1 MNLRF
6 ETNYELFRDT
16 FGNFIIVIVSY
27 LVAGFFSDKYSLWA
41 PLTTLIVLQPTNGKS
56 FYLGVQRLLGTII
69 GALIAIF
76 LMDHIKGNLLFVI
89 FSLTLILS
97 ISAFFASSNI
107 KSVGSYIFQVAGL
120 TSALLFLMSIFSSKN
135 VGQVAHLRIV
145 DTIIGVSVAL
155 IGLKFLTKK
164 SSKIN
169 LDVEI
174 KSVKNLALEWV
185 EVSLKEGV
193 NPENIRLRESLL
205 GKINNL
211 NDLGNQA
218 FSEQFF
224 LGTQKRKTTYYIGI
238 FYTILS
244 LHRKNLRALRD
255 IGLEQRQQL
264 EIKNF
269 PEIYESFLLLDLPF
283 KKVTLKHR
291 FNLKAALI
299 GFSRV
304 FIAGILSGGLWYFT
318 HLTSGATFFLTTL
331 IYCSSLSTT
340 HQPVDRIKRTV
351 ISVIAS
357 FFIVVSYF
365 KLFEFYEALP
375 WWHFIYLML
384 PGLILNFFKKFQSYV
399 ITIMIFTIIMYTTC
413 VNSLVNLHYF
423 TFLKIYIIYIFAL
436 ILSLI
441 LNCLYYPQLAK
452 NRLDESVHLL
462 QEEFKKMTNLYN
474 PIDSTWMFQM
484 YNYIE
489 DLIFYSKEMHL
500 NESNIINKGLSVVD
514 VCVEFLDLRSKIA
527 FIEKKEKD
535 EIATA
540 INKLKNLSTPIETRL
555 DNLRNLKNTIYKYDD
570 ICRVIDV
577 IILKI
582 ESNKEM
588 FINRPFYSLT
598 EKQES

>member
-1 MNLRF
+1 MNLRI
-6 ETNYELFRDT
+6 ETNYEQFRDI

-27 LVAGFFSDKYSLWA
+27 LVAGLFSDKYSLWA

-56 FYLGVQRLLGTII
+56 FYLGVQRLLGTVI

-89 FSLTLILS
+89 FSLTFILS

-135 VGQVAHLRIV
+135 VGQVAHLRII
-145 DTIIGVSVAL
+145 DTIIGVSIAL

-164 SSKIN
+164 SSKID
-169 LDVEI
+169 LEEEI
-174 KSVKNLALEWV
+174 KAVKNLALEWV

-193 NPENIRLRESLL
+193 NPENIKLRESLL

-211 NDLGNQA
+211 NELGNQA

-244 LHRKNLRALRD
+244 LHRKNLRALRNV
-255 IGLEQRQQL
+255 EPEYRSKL

-269 PEIYESFLLLDLPF
+269 PEIYESFLMLDLPF
-283 KKVTLKHR
+283 KKIKLKHR

-304 FIAGILSGGLWYFT
+304 FIAGILSGGLWYYT
-318 HLTSGATFFLTTL
+318 HLISGATFFLTTL

-365 KLFEFYEALP
+365 KLFEFYEVLP
-375 WWHFIYLML
+375 WWHFMYLML
-384 PGLILNFFKKFQSYV
+384 PGLVLNFFKKFQSYV
-399 ITIMIFTIIMYTTC
+399 ITIMIFTIVMYTTC
-413 VNSLVNLHYF
+413 VSSLVDLHYL
-423 TFLKIYIIYIFAL
+423 TFLKIYAIYIFAL

-441 LNCLYYPQLAK
+441 LSCLYYPQLAK

-500 NESNIINKGLSVVD
+500 DESNIINKGLSVVD
-514 VCVEFLDLRSKIA
+514 VCVEFLDLRAKIA
-527 FIEKKEKD
+527 FLEKDEKD
-535 EIATA
+535 EIAMA
-540 INKLKNLSTPIETRL
+540 INELKNLSTPIEARL
-555 DNLRNLKNTIYKYDD
+555 DKLKILKNKIYKYDD

-588 FINRPFYSLT
+588 FINRPFCSLA
-598 EKQES
+598 EKQE

>member
-1 MNLRF
+1 MNLRV
-6 ETNYELFRDT
+6 ETNYEQFRDI
-16 FGNFIIVIVSY
+16 FGNFIIVMVSY
-27 LVAGFFSDKYSLWA
+27 LVAGLFSDKYSLWA

-76 LMDHIKGNLLFVI
+76 LMSHIKGNLLFVI
-89 FSLTLILS
+89 FSLTFILS

-120 TSALLFLMSIFSSKN
+120 TSALLFLMSVFSSKN
-135 VGQVAHLRIV
+135 VGQVASVRII

-164 SSKIN
+164 VSKIN
-169 LDVEI
+169 LAEEI
-174 KSVKNLALEWV
+174 KVVKNLAQEWV

-193 NPENIRLRESLL
+193 NLGNIKLRESLL
-205 GKINNL
+205 GKINTL
-211 NDLGNQA
+211 NELGNQA

-244 LHRKNLRALRD
+244 VHRKNLRALKNVDPEYRAKLD
-255 IGLEQRQQL
+255 I
-264 EIKNF
+264 KDF
-269 PEIYESFLLLDLPF
+269 PEIHESFLMLDLPF
-283 KKVTLKHR
+283 KKIKLKHR

-318 HLTSGATFFLTTL
+318 HLISGATFFLTTL
-331 IYCSSLSTT
+331 IFSSSLSTT

-351 ISVIAS
+351 LSVIAS

-365 KLFEFYEALP
+365 KLFEFYEVLP
-375 WWHFIYLML
+375 WWHFMYLML
-384 PGLILNFFKKFQSYV
+384 PGLILSFFKKFQSYV
-399 ITIMIFTIIMYTTC
+399 ITIMIFTIVMYSTC
-413 VNSLVNLHYF
+413 VSSLVDLHYI
-423 TFLKIYIIYIFAL
+423 TFLKIYAIYIFAL

-441 LNCLYYPQLAK
+441 LSCLYYPQLAK

-462 QEEFKKMTNLYN
+462 QEEFKKMTNLYS
-474 PIDSTWMFQM
+474 PVDSTWMFQM

-500 NESNIINKGLSVVD
+500 DESNIINKGLSVVD
-514 VCVEFLDLRSKIA
+514 VCVEFLDLRAKIA
-527 FIEKKEKD
+527 FLEKEEKD
-535 EIATA
+535 KIATA
-540 INKLKNLSTPIETRL
+540 INELKNLSTPIESRL
-555 DNLRNLKNTIYKYDD
+555 DKLRTLKNEIYRYDD

-577 IILKI
+577 IILKM

-588 FINRPFYSLT
+588 FINRPFCSLT
-598 EKQES
+598 ETQE